1 MLDDLPSPE
10 KALSRLKR
18 LGLLLA
24 IDDFGP
30 DYSWPPKAST
40 PARVEA

>member
-10 KALSRLKR
+10 KAHSRLKR